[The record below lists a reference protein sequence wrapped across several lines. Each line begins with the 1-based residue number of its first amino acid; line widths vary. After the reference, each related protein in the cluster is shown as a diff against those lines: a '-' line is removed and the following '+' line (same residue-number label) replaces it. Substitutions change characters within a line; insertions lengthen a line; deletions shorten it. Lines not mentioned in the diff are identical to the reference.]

1 MTESINRSHVSDR
14 ARGEKG
20 FVLVS
25 ALVISLLFIGLI
37 EMVLIDSSSRM
48 RTAQR
53 FRARTVAEIL
63 AENGAELAAQNMVN
77 AASASGEA
85 ELAEGELSG
94 ELARMGE
101 TFILRG
107 TGVSSGVHSATV
119 AIEIRGR
126 IGEDGTIL
134 IDSSEETR

>member
-1 MTESINRSHVSDR
+1 
-14 ARGEKG
+14 
-20 FVLVS
+20 
-25 ALVISLLFIGLI
+25 
-37 EMVLIDSSSRM
+37 MVLIDSSSRM

>member
-1 MTESINRSHVSDR
+1 MTESISRSRASDR
-14 ARGEKG
+14 GRREKG

-25 ALVISLLFIGLI
+25 ALVISVLFIGLI
-37 EMVLIDSSSRM
+37 ELVLIDSSTRM

-77 AASASGEA
+77 AASTSGEA
-85 ELAEGELSG
+85 QLAEGELSG

-107 TGVSSGVHSATV
+107 SGVSSGVHSAAV
-119 AIEIRGR
+119 EIEIRGR
-126 IGEDGTIL
+126 VMEDGLIL
-134 IDSSEETR
+134 IDSSEEK

>member
-1 MTESINRSHVSDR
+1 MTESISRSRASDR
-14 ARGEKG
+14 ERGERG

-37 EMVLIDSSSRM
+37 ELVLIDSSTRM

-63 AENGAELAAQNMVN
+63 AENGAELAARNMVS
-77 AASASGEA
+77 AASTSGEA
-85 ELAEGELSG
+85 QLAEGELSG

-107 TGVSSGVHSATV
+107 SGVSSGVHSATV

-126 IGEDGTIL
+126 VLEDGRIV
-134 IDSSEETR
+134 IDSSEEK